1 MRRFCLFALLFAA
14 LVVPA
19 AQLAAK
25 DKPKTAEEKAAEKAA
40 AKAAEEAAKTSL
52 EKLADY
58 ALATAAKE
66 KPEELKGKNLTITAE
81 LVRFYHDKT
90 GTVLFLLPD
99 KAKNVN
105 VVVEFK
111 SPQELTAG
119 TRINVTGAVESL
131 EVFAK
136 ELQAPLTVWVK
147 LSVEEKAVKKAKGS
161 SSRSGKGLTFSD
173 LADYAEAYMS
183 LPKLK
188 REMLPAL
195 DGRELADFEE
205 TVQSTNSESH
215 ALSFVQNLSGWEV
228 TVRTRVANECIQFD
242 VVSVSGAEVA
252 SVSVSRKSPSRPGNI
267 VVICNKAS
275 LAITKAYPRKNKT
288 TQE

>member
-1 MRRFCLFALLFAA
+1 MGRFWLFALLFAA
-14 LVVPA
+14 LAVPVT
-19 AQLAAK
+19 QIAAK
-25 DKPKTAEEKAAEKAA
+25 EKPKTAEEKAAEKAA
-40 AKAAEEAAKTSL
+40 AKAAEEAAKTTL
-52 EKLADY
+52 AKLADY

-66 KPEELKGKNLTITAE
+66 PVDVIIGKNLTITAE
-81 LVRFYHDKT
+81 LVRFYHEKT
-90 GTVLFLLPD
+90 GNVLFLFPD

-111 SPQELTAG
+111 SPQELTMG
-119 TRINVTGAVESL
+119 TRINVVGAVESL

-136 ELQAPLTVWVK
+136 ELQAPLTLWVK

-161 SSRSGKGLTFSD
+161 SSRSSKGLTFSD
-173 LADYAEAYMS
+173 LSDYAEAYMS
-183 LPKLK
+183 LPKQK
-188 REMLPAL
+188 REALPVL
-195 DGRELADFEE
+195 DGQELADFEE

-215 ALSFVQNLSGWEV
+215 ALSFVQNLNGWEV
-228 TVRTRVANECIQFD
+228 TVRTRVPNECIQYD

-267 VVICNKAS
+267 LVICNKAS
-275 LAITKAYPRKNKT
+275 LSITKAYPRKNKT